1 MKKLDDM
8 HPLSVTLFFLCVTL
22 IPMFIPYPVITAV
35 SFIGAAVYVTA
46 QEGRAS
52 VKTHLWVGLLFLIL
66 TLVNPLISHKGTT
79 ILFMINDSP
88 VTLEAFLYG
97 LNSAAGLSSVVYWF
111 AAFARIMDS
120 EKLLCVF
127 SVISARAALVMSCAL
142 RYIPLIRAQ
151 YIKTRTAQRSL
162 GLYSDGNI
170 VDKIRG
176 DMRVFSVVIT
186 WALENGIVTADS
198 MAARGC
204 GSTKRTAF
212 TTQRAAEFDIAAAV
226 CAAALTGI
234 CAAASLCDRLD
245 ISFYPNIVMSH
256 SSALGDIALAA
267 YFIMAAAPTILSLG
281 VDIRWRYL
289 RSRA

>member
-8 HPLSVTLFFLCVTL
+8 HPLSATLFFLCVTL
-22 IPMFIPYPVITAV
+22 IPMFIPYPIITAV
-35 SFIGAAVYVTA
+35 SFIGAAVYVTV

-52 VKTHLWVGLLFLIL
+52 VRTHLWVGLLFVIL
-66 TLVNPLISHKGTT
+66 TLVNPLISHKGAT
-79 ILFMINDSP
+79 ILFMINDTP
-88 VTLEAFLYG
+88 VTLEALLYG

-111 AAFARIMDS
+111 AAFARVMDS

-151 YIKTRTAQRSL
+151 FRKTKTAQRSL

-204 GSTKRTAF
+204 GSAKRTAF
-212 TTQRAAEFDIAAAV
+212 TTERFTAFDAFAAAAAAVLTGV
-226 CAAALTGI
+226 CAAAALY
-234 CAAASLCDRLD
+234 DRLD
-245 ISFYPNIVMSH
+245 IAFYPDIVMSEG
-256 SSALGDIALAA
+256 SLLGAAAQAAYIILAA
-267 YFIMAAAPTILSLG
+267 VPTILSAG